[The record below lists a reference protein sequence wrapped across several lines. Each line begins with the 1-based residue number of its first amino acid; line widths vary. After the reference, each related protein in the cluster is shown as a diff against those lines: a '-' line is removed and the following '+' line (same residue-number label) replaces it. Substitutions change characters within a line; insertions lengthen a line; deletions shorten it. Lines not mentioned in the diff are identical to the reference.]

1 VDNIII
7 KKILEF
13 WHEPLAMVIALPL
26 VFLLLL
32 YFFSGV
38 DFASVPLLNIA
49 AYVVIVVTIFFL
61 WHFVTRAPRA
71 RKNRIGIVVAISA
84 ETEEQRIRIQKDFV
98 DALKTS
104 LENSRDILRFDFI
117 VLPRWHAEKITDSDR
132 ATEYARKCR
141 AHFLIFGTAKVRTL
155 NKKESHVLNL
165 RQLIIHRPIQT
176 ESSKKFSQE
185 MSEVFSGRINIDRE
199 NDLIGLE
206 LASTWLAE
214 AAKYFIGVAAFI
226 SGDLNLSKD
235 VLEELRNSKNLAKL
249 KGIPGVAK
257 LRRLIPQRLAD
268 IYSARANRAHQKW
281 RNTRSIDDLN
291 DANTNVDEY
300 NRILPDT
307 YQYKLARALW
317 LFVAKHDVAG
327 AIRLLESCR
336 GESEA
341 TWCYSLA
348 FLYAYQGKL
357 DDAER
362 QYKKAFTRPCEQ
374 SVFFEVEEF
383 IEWVLGQEP
392 DKFQLHYCIG
402 LINLTAKGDR
412 RRAVR
417 DFESF
422 IAHPNAAK
430 YTAAF
435 EQAKLYIQEISFDQD
450 D

>member
-1 VDNIII
+1 MDKYI
-7 KKILEF
+7 KKILES

-49 AYVVIVVTIFFL
+49 VYAVIVIIVFVA
-61 WHFVTRAPRA
+61 WHFFSRAPRA
-71 RKNRIGIVVAISA
+71 RKNRIGIVLAISA

-104 LENSRDILRFDFI
+104 LESSRDILRFDFI
-117 VLPRWHAEKITDSDR
+117 TLPRWHAEKITDLDR
-132 ATEYARKCR
+132 ATEYTRKCR
-141 AHFLIFGTAKVRTL
+141 AHLLIYGTAKVRPL
-155 NKKESHVLNL
+155 NKKESHVLSL
-165 RQLIIHRPIQT
+165 RQLIIHRPIRK
-176 ESSKKFSQE
+176 ESSKEFAQE
-185 MSEVFSGRINIDRE
+185 MSDVFSGRLNIDRE

-257 LRRLIPQRLAD
+257 LRRLIPRRLAD
-268 IYSARANRAHQKW
+268 IYSARANHAHQKW
-281 RNTRSIDDLN
+281 RNTRSIGDLN
-291 DANTNVDEY
+291 DANANADEY

-307 YQYKLARALW
+307 YQYRLARALW
-317 LFVAKHDVAG
+317 LFVAKHDVVG
-327 AIRLLESCR
+327 AINLLGSCR
-336 GESEA
+336 GESDA
-341 TWCYSLA
+341 VWRYSLA
-348 FLYAYQGKL
+348 FLYAYQGRL
-357 DDAER
+357 DDSER

-374 SVFFEVEEF
+374 SIFFEVEEF

-402 LINLTAKGDR
+402 LINLIAKGDR
-412 RRAVR
+412 ERAAR
-417 DFESF
+417 DFEAF
-422 IAHPNAAK
+422 VAHPSAAT
-430 YTAAF
+430 YPAAF
-435 EQAKLYIQEISFDQD
+435 EQAKLYIQEISSDQK
-450 D
+450 